1 MFYFNRVIMKTQKY
15 FILFIVLFVS
25 CLKCY
30 GQQHSKEYYAAD
42 DMGLMLTYHTPQ
54 TLSCK
59 NEYAHNTTLVT
70 IDGINKPYYKDY
82 VTVYLSIYK
91 VGGDDCVSFYP
102 SPDTYIS
109 YCNGTKKSKLLFF
122 NCVNRDYTPREWVS
136 NRSHYK
142 KKDYEKEYVQ
152 LVFEG
157 VPPECG
163 PISIID
169 PGFYIDG
176 VHCQMPS
183 FKDLDWITNSEWESM
198 DGFINDK
205 FKHSSHTETSIKAFA
220 KTHNDGICG
229 IYEGMDGS
237 KYKLGCIKENGVYKL
252 IYLGCNNNPNC
263 WWNVGDVKAVLRST
277 ATIGLFK
284 ADWMMFKKEVSTD
297 TYVTFLSSGMQ
308 IIFDDDSQDSYI
320 KMYPSTGNNNV
331 ASGGGNNNYYEPPF
345 DARWTGSGFALNR
358 GYIATNHHVI
368 DGAQNIKVYGVK
380 GNFNVGYNAQVV
392 LSDAHNDLAVLKIND
407 SRFTSFGTI
416 PYRVKTAMA
425 EVGEEVFILGYPM
438 TSTMGEEIKLTTGVI
453 SARSG
458 FQGDLSL
465 YQTTAPI
472 QPGNSG
478 GPLFDNSGNL
488 IGIVNAKHKGAENVG
503 YAIKSSYLSNLIQ
516 SGSMSGL
523 LPQTN
528 SISGQSLSG
537 KVKSVK
543 NFVFLIKCN

>member
-1 MFYFNRVIMKTQKY
+1 MAIFKH
-15 FILFIVLFVS
+15 ILLLGVLFVS
-25 CLKCY
+25 CVKCY
-30 GQQHSKEYYAAD
+30 GQYYPKEYYHFTED
-42 DMGLMLTYHTPQ
+42 DQMLSNVYN
-54 TLSCK
+54 LSAISCK
-59 NEYAHNTTLVT
+59 NAVTKNTTYVSVNGVWKHL
-70 IDGINKPYYKDY
+70 YKDY
-82 VTVYLSIYK
+82 TIVQLYLYK
-91 VGGDDCVSFYP
+91 VGGEDRLSITP
-102 SPDTYIS
+102 SPNTYIS
-109 YCNGTKKSKLLFF
+109 YCNGTKKSKLVYMGDIGLLQ
-122 NCVNRDYTPREWVS
+122 TPEEWA
-136 NRSHYK
+136 K
-142 KKDYEKEYVQ
+142 GWGFDAKDYDNRNLNLY
-152 LVFEG
+152 FESIPSG
-157 VPPECG
+157 CG
-163 PISIID
+163 TISIID
-169 PGFYIDG
+169 PGAYTNG
-176 VHCQMPS
+176 VYCQMPS
-183 FKDLDWITNSEWESM
+183 FNNLDWITNDYLEGAPYFGGNFNHTSY
-198 DGFINDK
+198 
-205 FKHSSHTETSIKAFA
+205 TETSIRAFA

-237 KYKLGCIKENGVYKL
+237 KYKLGCIKENGVYIL
-252 IYLGCNNNPNC
+252 IYLGCNNYNC
-263 WWNVGDVKAVLRST
+263 WWKEGDVKAVLHPTST
-277 ATIGLFK
+277 PGRFN
-284 ADWMMFKKEVSTD
+284 ADWMMFKKFVRTDVYITFSNQRMETTVPGVSND
-297 TYVTFLSSGMQ
+297 VFLKTNSLS
-308 IIFDDDSQDSYI
+308 
-320 KMYPSTGNNNV
+320 GNNNV
-331 ASGGGNNNYYEPPF
+331 ASGGGNTNYFDPPF

-368 DGAQNIKVYGVK
+368 DGAHNIKVYGVK

-392 LSDAHNDLAVLKIND
+392 LSDAHNDLAVIKIND

-425 EVGEEVFILGYPM
+425 EVGEEVFVLGYPM
-438 TSTMGEEIKLTTGVI
+438 TSTMGEEIKLTTGVV
-453 SARSG
+453 SSRSG

-503 YAIKSSYLSNLIQ
+503 YAIKASYLSNLIQ

>member
-1 MFYFNRVIMKTQKY
+1 MAIFKH
-15 FILFIVLFVS
+15 ILFFAVLFQF
-25 CLKCY
+25 CLKGY
-30 GQQHSKEYYAAD
+30 SQQYSKDYYSLD
-42 DMGLMLTYHTPQ
+42 DIGTRVVYNLPTV
-54 TLSCK
+54 SCK
-59 NEYAHNTTLVT
+59 NEYANNTTFVT
-70 IDGINKPYYKDY
+70 IDHIQKPVYKDY
-82 VTVYLSIYK
+82 VSVVLYLYK
-91 VGGDDCVSFYP
+91 TGGNDCVSIYP

-109 YCNGTKKSKLLFF
+109 YCNGTKRSKLLFF
-122 NCVNRDYTPREWVS
+122 NCGDKYTPREWA
-136 NRSHYK
+136 SHRYHYE
-142 KKDYEKEYVQ
+142 KKDYEKEYVH

-157 VPPECG
+157 IPPECG

-169 PGFYIDG
+169 PGFYING
-176 VHCQMPS
+176 VLCQMPS
-183 FKDLDWITNSEWESM
+183 FNDLDWKTNSQWES
-198 DGFINDK
+198 NDV
-205 FKHSSHTETSIKAFA
+205 FNDMFNHTSYTEASIKAFA

-252 IYLGCNNNPNC
+252 IYLGCNNYNC
-263 WWNVGDVKAVLRST
+263 WWKEGDVKAVLRST

-297 TYVTFLSSGMQ
+297 TYVTFFSSGMQ

-320 KMYPSTGNNNV
+320 KMYPSAGNNNV

-345 DARWTGSGFALNR
+345 DARWTGTGFALNR

-368 DGAQNIKVYGVK
+368 DGAHNIKVYGVK

-392 LSDAHNDLAVLKIND
+392 LSDAHNDLAVIKIND

-425 EVGEEVFILGYPM
+425 EVGEEVFVLGYPM
-438 TSTMGEEIKLTTGVI
+438 TSTMGEEIKLTTGVV
-453 SARSG
+453 SSRSG

-488 IGIVNAKHKGAENVG
+488 IGIVNSKHRGAENVG
-503 YAIKSSYLSNLIQ
+503 YAIKASYLSNLIQ

>member
-1 MFYFNRVIMKTQKY
+1 M
-15 FILFIVLFVS
+15 
-25 CLKCY
+25 
-30 GQQHSKEYYAAD
+30 
-42 DMGLMLTYHTPQ
+42 
-54 TLSCK
+54 
-59 NEYAHNTTLVT
+59 
-70 IDGINKPYYKDY
+70 
-82 VTVYLSIYK
+82 
-91 VGGDDCVSFYP
+91 
-102 SPDTYIS
+102 
-109 YCNGTKKSKLLFF
+109 
-122 NCVNRDYTPREWVS
+122 
-136 NRSHYK
+136 
-142 KKDYEKEYVQ
+142 
-152 LVFEG
+152 
-157 VPPECG
+157 
-163 PISIID
+163 
-169 PGFYIDG
+169 
-176 VHCQMPS
+176 
-183 FKDLDWITNSEWESM
+183 
-198 DGFINDK
+198 
-205 FKHSSHTETSIKAFA
+205 
-220 KTHNDGICG
+220 CG
-229 IYEGMDGS
+229 IYSSLGVS
-237 KYKLGCIKENGVYKL
+237 KIGCIKEDGVYKV
-252 IYLGCNNNPNC
+252 IWLGTSGRPC
-263 WWNVGDVKAVLRST
+263 WNIGDCFAVLHPTAAENTYQMDYLDKYFSFSKNKYATYTKYQNSIILTVGST
-277 ATIGLFK
+277 YT
-284 ADWMMFKKEVSTD
+284 KEYPISST
-297 TYVTFLSSGMQ
+297 
-308 IIFDDDSQDSYI
+308 
-320 KMYPSTGNNNV
+320 NN
-331 ASGGGNNNYYEPPF
+331 NNNYAGRNNRGDNYSNNDSF
-345 DARWTGSGFALNR
+345 VAKWTGTGFALNR

-368 DGAQNIKVYGVK
+368 DGARNIKVYGVK

-425 EVGEEVFILGYPM
+425 EVGDDVFILGYPM

-528 SISGQSLSG
+528 SISGQTLSG

>member
-1 MFYFNRVIMKTQKY
+1 MKNKA
-15 FILFIVLFVS
+15 ILLFVFFLLN
-25 CLKCY
+25 CLNTY
-30 GQQHSKEYYAAD
+30 GQQYPIEYYTDAT
-42 DMGLMLTYHTPQ
+42 MLCATMSYDIP

-59 NEYAHNTTLVT
+59 GEIHNNVTYVT
-70 IDGINKPYYKDY
+70 INNIYKPKVKDFII
-82 VTVYLSIYK
+82 VTLCIYK
-91 VGGDDCVSFYP
+91 VGGNDGLSVYP
-102 SPDTYIS
+102 SLDTYIS
-109 YCNGTKKSKLLFF
+109 YCNGTKKSKLL
-122 NCVNRDYTPREWVS
+122 YIGSPPMTPNEFVS
-136 NRSHYK
+136 RARGFKNV
-142 KKDYEKEYVQ
+142 KDYEKKEIDLY
-152 LVFEG
+152 FEG
-157 VPPECG
+157 VPSGCG
-163 PISIID
+163 NISIID
-169 PGFYIDG
+169 PGGYING
-176 VHCQMPS
+176 VHCQMPT
-183 FKDLDWITNSEWESM
+183 FNDLEWITKEGWNDAIIDEGINITTRTTYTES
-198 DGFINDK
+198 
-205 FKHSSHTETSIKAFA
+205 SIKAFA

-229 IYEGMDGS
+229 IYESMTGNH
-237 KYKLGCIKENGVYKL
+237 YKLGCIKEDNVYKL
-252 IYLGCNNNPNC
+252 IYLDCIISNS
-263 WWNVGDVKAVLRST
+263 WWNVGDVKAVLRPS
-277 ATIGLFK
+277 ATTGLYK
-284 ADWMMFKKEVSTD
+284 ADWIMLKKELSRD
-297 TYVTFLSSGMQ
+297 TYVSFFGSGME
-308 IIFDDDSQDSYI
+308 ITISGLPKDTYL
-320 KMYPSTGNNNV
+320 KMYPSSGNNNV
-331 ASGGGNNNYYEPPF
+331 ASGGGNNNYYDPPF
-345 DARWTGSGFALNR
+345 DARWTGTGFALNL

-368 DGAQNIKVYGVK
+368 DGARNIKVYGVK

-416 PYRVKTAMA
+416 PYRVKTTMA

-488 IGIVNAKHKGAENVG
+488 IGIVNAKHRGAENVG

>member
-1 MFYFNRVIMKTQKY
+1 MFNYNRVLMKIHRI
-15 FILFIVLFVS
+15 FILLTVLFIS
-25 CLKCY
+25 CLNGY
-30 GQQHSKEYYAAD
+30 GQHYPIEYYTDATMSVTVSYD
-42 DMGLMLTYHTPQ
+42 IPTF
-54 TLSCK
+54 SCK
-59 NEYAHNTTLVT
+59 GEIHNNVTYVT
-70 IDGINKPYYKDY
+70 INKIYKPIVKDFII
-82 VTVYLSIYK
+82 VTLCIYK
-91 VGGDDCVSFYP
+91 VGGNDGLSVYP
-102 SPDTYIS
+102 SLDTYIS
-109 YCNGTKKSKLLFF
+109 YCNGTKKSKLL
-122 NCVNRDYTPREWVS
+122 YIGSPPMTPNEFVS
-136 NRSHYK
+136 RARGFKNV
-142 KKDYEKEYVQ
+142 KDYEKKEIDLY
-152 LVFEG
+152 FEG
-157 VPPECG
+157 VPSGCG
-163 PISIID
+163 NISIID
-169 PGFYIDG
+169 PGGYING
-176 VHCQMPS
+176 VHCQMPT
-183 FKDLDWITNSEWESM
+183 FNNLDWITNDYLEGAPYFGGNFNHTSY
-198 DGFINDK
+198 
-205 FKHSSHTETSIKAFA
+205 TETSIRAFA

-229 IYEGMDGS
+229 IYEGSVGNT
-237 KYKLGCIKENGVYKL
+237 YKLGCIKENGVYKF
-252 IYLGCNNNPNC
+252 IYLGCKDYNC
-263 WWNVGDVKAVLRST
+263 WWNEGDIKAVLRPT
-277 ATIGLFK
+277 ATSSLFK
-284 ADWMMFKKEVSTD
+284 ADWMMFKKEVNTD
-297 TYVTFLSSGMQ
+297 TYVTFLSAGMEVTINGQ
-308 IIFDDDSQDSYI
+308 KESYI
-320 KMYPSTGNNNV
+320 KMYPSSGNNNV
-331 ASGGGNNNYYEPPF
+331 ASGGGNNNYYDPPF
-345 DARWTGSGFALNR
+345 DARWTGTGFALNR

-368 DGAQNIKVYGVK
+368 DGARNIKVYGVK

-416 PYRVKTAMA
+416 PYRVKTTMA

-488 IGIVNAKHKGAENVG
+488 IGIVNAKHRGAENVG